1 MSWNLLTDNSL
12 NCHDYNGPLF
22 FQIECIQMSAREATT
37 MGDILAAEANILG
50 MIKEVNS
57 ILKCILLKII
67 FEKKHQKT
75 ILRLQLWFF
84 FLQKLT
90 M

>member
-1 MSWNLLTDNSL
+1 
-12 NCHDYNGPLF
+12 
-22 FQIECIQMSAREATT
+22 

-57 ILKCILLKII
+57 ILKCILLKIL
-67 FEKKHQKT
+67 KKNKYNFKIT
-75 ILRLQLWFF
+75 IVL

-90 M
+90 T

>member
-1 MSWNLLTDNSL
+1 
-12 NCHDYNGPLF
+12 
-22 FQIECIQMSAREATT
+22 MSAREATT

-57 ILKCILLKII
+57 ILKCILLKIL
-67 FEKKHQKT
+67 KKNKYNFKIT
-75 ILRLQLWFF
+75 IVL

-90 M
+90 T